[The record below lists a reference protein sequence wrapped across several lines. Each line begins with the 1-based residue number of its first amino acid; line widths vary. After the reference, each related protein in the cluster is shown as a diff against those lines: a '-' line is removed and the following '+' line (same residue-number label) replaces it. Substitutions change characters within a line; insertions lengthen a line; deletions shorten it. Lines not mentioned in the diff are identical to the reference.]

1 MTQYCRK
8 FRIDFFFVVLMFG
21 DIKYFEYI
29 DVGNMY
35 VCNTDSIAK
44 KWQHSTFNTWI
55 NLNLENQ

>member
-44 KWQHSTFNTWI
+44 SGNIQHLI
-55 NLNLENQ
+55 LGLI